1 MMNHVNNDRSLRA
14 IAPALVF
21 ALLSAG
27 LVLGAY
33 AQDTTGDLNEYYRFP
48 FSVGAGYRDL
58 QALSGLGSG
67 FSVRE
72 FGAEFRV
79 PLSFAPILQPF
90 VRGGT
95 ASWLEAGS
103 AGNGQFDHDEA
114 WAALGLS
121 FSSRFSRNFELGI
134 EAAGGVNQTAFPN
147 LSPGSL
153 VGSLGVLAE
162 ASGRIGFVP
171 FYNMSVDLRPGFR
184 WSRSLGPLDEFDGFS
199 FGLGFAVSWR
209 FGQDP
214 DAPAAAIRA
223 LRLESGKLSPV
234 FAAMQSYYASN
245 PFSSIILHNEESS
258 ELRDLEVSF
267 FQPAYMD
274 APTPVATIASMAP
287 RGSVDIGVLAAFN
300 QEVFRTEG
308 TTPLAGEIVVKYRS
322 RGRPAEQRF
331 PVSYELFDRTAIS
344 WDDDRKVGAFITP
357 ADSALRNYASYVRS
371 SLKSDTLA
379 QLNEPLQALAQ
390 LYSAIARLGIIYQAD
405 PSSPFVRAQAG
416 SIAVD
421 SVSLA
426 RATLT
431 RGTGDCDDLTVLFA
445 SLLESIGV
453 ETGFITV
460 PGHIYLA
467 VNTKLAARDYR
478 DIHPDRGMSIVV
490 DDQLWLPVEI
500 TLVGKQG
507 FVDAWR
513 RGSEL
518 WKLYDSDSA
527 KRGFYK
533 TAEAQQLYRPVALR
547 ESDLGLQYGSKEE
560 LSSSYRIELARLGD
574 ATLGELASFA
584 AKSGGKHDWNSLGI
598 AYARFGRLK
607 DAEAAFN
614 RALRLDPAF
623 TSPQVNLGNL
633 LYMQKEYRKALSLWQ
648 NASKTLEKQGKG
660 DSSIA
665 QMILVNVSL
674 TYNALSDFSNARSTF
689 EKAAAINP
697 ERLRDFAYLAGVGA
711 GSSTASL
718 ASSGRATEQKET
730 VLFLADE

>member
-1 MMNHVNNDRSLRA
+1 MGHVTNH
-14 IAPALVF
+14 
-21 ALLSAG
+21 SAFRTAAAV
-27 LVLGAY
+27 LVLAVLAAALAAGAY
-33 AQDTTGDLNEYYRFP
+33 AQDTNADLNEYYRFP

-58 QALSGLGSG
+58 QALSGFGSG

-79 PLSFAPILQPF
+79 PLSFAPTLQPF

-95 ASWLEAGS
+95 TSWLEAGS
-103 AGNGQFDHDEA
+103 AGDGQFDHDEA
-114 WAALGLS
+114 WAALGVS

-134 EAAGGVNQTAFPN
+134 EAAGGVNQTSFPN
-147 LSPGSL
+147 LSPGSV
-153 VGSLGVLAE
+153 VGSPGLLAE
-162 ASGRIGFVP
+162 AGGRIGFVP

-199 FGLGFAVSWR
+199 FGLGFAVAWR

-234 FAAMQSYYASN
+234 YAAMQSYYSSK
-245 PFSSIILHNEESS
+245 PFSSVTLRNEESS

-267 FQPAYMD
+267 FQPGYMD
-274 APTPVATIASMAP
+274 APTPVATIAAVAARS
-287 RGSVDIGVLAAFN
+287 SINVDILAAFN

-308 TTPLAGEIVVKYRS
+308 TTPLAGELVVKYRA

-331 PVSYELFDRTAIS
+331 PVSYELFDRTAIT

-371 SLKSDTLA
+371 SLKTDTLP
-379 QLNEPLQALAQ
+379 QLNDPLQATAQ
-390 LYSAIARLGIIYQAD
+390 LYAALGRLGIIYQAD

-416 SIAVD
+416 AIAVD
-421 SVSLA
+421 SVSIA

-445 SLLESIGV
+445 SLLESIGI

-467 VNTKLAARDYR
+467 VNTKLPARDYR
-478 DIHPDRGMSIVV
+478 DLHPDRGMTIVV
-490 DDQLWLPVEI
+490 NDQLWLPVEI

-518 WKLYDSDSA
+518 WRLYDADSA
-527 KRGFYK
+527 KRGFHK

-547 ESDLGLQYGSKEE
+547 ESDLGLQYGSKDE
-560 LSSSYRIELARLGD
+560 LSSAYRAELSRLGD
-574 ATLGELASFA
+574 AALGELASTT
-584 AKSGGKHDWNSLGI
+584 AKSGNKREWNTLGI
-598 AYARFGRLK
+598 AYARFGRIK
-607 DAEAAFN
+607 DAEAAFKA
-614 RALRLDPAF
+614 ALRLDPAF

-633 LYMQKEYRKALSLWQ
+633 AYMQKEYRKALSSWQ
-648 NASKTLEKQGKG
+648 AAAKSLENQGKG
-660 DSSIA
+660 NSTTA

-674 TYNALSDFSNARSTF
+674 AYNALSDFAGARSTF
-689 EKAAAINP
+689 EKAAAIDP
-697 ERLRDFAYLAGVGA
+697 EKLRDFAYLAGVGA
-711 GSSTASL
+711 GSSAATT
-718 ASSGRATEQKET
+718 GRASEQKET
-730 VLFLADE
+730 VVFLADE